1 MGLFNYSHCGSQH
14 VTIHMEPWGAG
25 SLPRGWWVGLL
36 QYSAIHCYVHLRHW
50 YSWRSRCPGSLSV
63 CLWLRGWGFIVA
75 SNTLTRHKKIVDLCI
90 CAFSSFSFPGTVFF
104 FFLCFVLTGAAVGD
118 TSSFPICLNPFILFL
133 PFCSACQFY
142 TVITDTTLK
151 ILFHYTS
158 SSCRLL
164 VGCVLHGLPVI
175 LCHIMQSPKLLLKYT
190 SVNRNKQIQMCQI
203 VVNSFIM

>member
-1 MGLFNYSHCGSQH
+1 MSPYTWSLGGQVHYPGVGGWGCCSIQPFTAMCILDIGTLGGRDVLDLFLCASGS
-14 VTIHMEPWGAG
+14 VGG
-25 SLPRGWWVGLL
+25 GLL
-36 QYSAIHCYVHLRHW
+36 LLPTLSHATRRLLICVSVHFHRFLFQ
-50 YSWRSRCPGSLSV
+50 V
-63 CLWLRGWGFIVA
+63 
-75 SNTLTRHKKIVDLCI
+75 LC
-90 CAFSSFSFPGTVFF
+90 FFSF
-104 FFLCFVLTGAAVGD
+104 FVLFLQVQQ
-118 TSSFPICLNPFILFL
+118 SVIHRVFLFVSILLFYFS

-175 LCHIMQSPKLLLKYT
+175 LCHIMQSPKRLLKYT

>member
-1 MGLFNYSHCGSQH
+1 
-14 VTIHMEPWGAG
+14 MEPWGAG

-50 YSWRSRCPGSLSV
+50 YCWRSRCPGSLSV
-63 CLWLRGWGFIVA
+63 CLLLICVSVHFHRFLFQV
-75 SNTLTRHKKIVDLCI
+75 LC
-90 CAFSSFSFPGTVFF
+90 FFSF
-104 FFLCFVLTGAAVGD
+104 FVLFLQVQQ
-118 TSSFPICLNPFILFL
+118 SVIHRVFLFVSILLFYFS

-175 LCHIMQSPKLLLKYT
+175 LCHIMQSPKRLLKYT

-203 VVNSFIM
+203 VVNSSIM

>member
-1 MGLFNYSHCGSQH
+1 
-14 VTIHMEPWGAG
+14 MEPWGAG

-36 QYSAIHCYVHLRHW
+36 QYSAIHCYVHLTHW

-63 CLWLRGWGFIVA
+63 CLWLCGWGVIVA
-75 SNTLTRHKKIVDLCI
+75 SNTLSHATRRLLICVSVHFHRFLFQVLC
-90 CAFSSFSFPGTVFF
+90 FFSF
-104 FFLCFVLTGAAVGD
+104 FVLFLQVQQ
-118 TSSFPICLNPFILFL
+118 SVILRLFL
-133 PFCSACQFY
+133 FVSILLFYFSPFFSACQFY

-158 SSCRLL
+158 FSYRLL
-164 VGCVLHGLPVI
+164 VGCVLHGLPVM
-175 LCHIMQSPKLLLKYT
+175 LCHIMQSPKLSLKYT

>member
-1 MGLFNYSHCGSQH
+1 
-14 VTIHMEPWGAG
+14 MEPG

-50 YSWRSRCPGSLSV
+50 CCWRSRCPGSLSV
-63 CLWLRGWGFIVA
+63 CLWLRGWGVIVA
-75 SNTLTRHKKIVDLCI
+75 SNTLSRHKKIVDLCI

-104 FFLCFVLTGAAVGD
+104 SFFVLFLQVQQ
-118 TSSFPICLNPFILFL
+118 SVIHRVFLFVSILLFYFS

-175 LCHIMQSPKLLLKYT
+175 LCHIMQSPKRLLKYT

-203 VVNSFIM
+203 VVNSSIM